1 MEEYNHIQITE
12 LTEDTLKFTLRG
24 VDSSIANGLRRI
36 MIAEVPS
43 VAIRTVTIFEDTS
56 VLVDE
61 YIAHRLGLIPIRRIS
76 DDPTTGLKDYF
87 ECAEECERC
96 TVTFN
101 IDVTCRGDKP
111 INVTS
116 KDLKTTH
123 PNYAPAHAASSEE
136 ARANLDNGIRI
147 VTLAPGQTLRAECKA
162 ILGVG
167 KEHTKWSPVGTVA
180 MKYVPIVTINRE
192 LMDTKDSEF
201 KQKFVD
207 SCCRNVF
214 AIDPITQRVTVRDAH
229 ECMFC
234 GDCEQFNTSYA
245 DKVVTI
251 SQVPNE
257 YEFTVESTGSVRP
270 LEILKESIRVL
281 EGKMVEIQ
289 RCVRDTML
297 VDGH

>member
-1 MEEYNHIQITE
+1 MS
-12 LTEDTLKFTLRG
+12 LTHK
-24 VDSSIANGLRRI
+24 
-36 MIAEVPS
+36 VPS
-43 VAIRTVTIFEDTS
+43 VAIRTVTIFENTS

-101 IDVTCRGDKP
+101 IDVTCIVPFRFLRAGRGDKP

-162 ILGVG
+162 ILVGLFVFSHKQGVG

-180 MKYVPIVTINRE
+180 MKYVPIVTINRG
-192 LMDTKDSEF
+192 T
-201 KQKFVD
+201 
-207 SCCRNVF
+207 
-214 AIDPITQRVTVRDAH
+214 P
-229 ECMFC
+229 C
-234 GDCEQFNTSYA
+234 GLA
-245 DKVVTI
+245 
-251 SQVPNE
+251 
-257 YEFTVESTGSVRP
+257 
-270 LEILKESIRVL
+270 
-281 EGKMVEIQ
+281 
-289 RCVRDTML
+289 
-297 VDGH
+297 